1 MAMHPGARTRDTKDV
16 GGAGLEASRRR
27 RRRRVQNANSA
38 TLRETDTSMSWSG
51 LTFTVTGRWP
61 DFFTGLRR
69 RQADEV
75 RCDADI
81 TDLGG
86 KGHRAKKRALERC
99 CGGVGGGVGG
109 GGVVVCE
116 GGDDGDG
123 WLVVKSYLP
132 HELPGLST
140 FTVSDA
146 NVNQT
151 NCLAPS
157 SVLRRHCKISPSR
170 SLTSLPT
177 IRKMAKYALVSLPST
192 LDSLKATVADNGSV
206 VPFSIPNFKI
216 GTLDALV
223 QQADDLVK
231 LDTACQALVAKVDD
245 SLRTLYDGDDQK
257 ADAQKVVNDNPALYS
272 HACTMLANLET
283 NGDPVYQQDLV
294 TADNDVKGKL
304 NQYNQVK
311 TNFTALQRK
320 QTGNLATKS
329 LTPIVDPKFLVQ
341 DSEYLET
348 HLIAVPTNLRK
359 DFIKSYETLT
369 ERVVPRSA
377 EEIAH
382 DDEFILYAVTTFK
395 RNGAEF
401 QQKCREQ
408 KWTPRQYKHV
418 EGGKEEEKRE
428 LERVAREEKKVRGE
442 ALRMVHTGWSESVMI
457 WVHAMALRVFVE
469 SVLRYGLPLEFV
481 SALVQVKTALDT
493 AYSYIGG
500 NAVGRDKRG
509 KITKDD
515 AALTSEMAAAGVGG
529 HGEGNE
535 YTAYVYYE
543 FEL

>member
-1 MAMHPGARTRDTKDV
+1 
-16 GGAGLEASRRR
+16 
-27 RRRRVQNANSA
+27 
-38 TLRETDTSMSWSG
+38 
-51 LTFTVTGRWP
+51 
-61 DFFTGLRR
+61 
-69 RQADEV
+69 
-75 RCDADI
+75 
-81 TDLGG
+81 
-86 KGHRAKKRALERC
+86 
-99 CGGVGGGVGG
+99 
-109 GGVVVCE
+109 
-116 GGDDGDG
+116 
-123 WLVVKSYLP
+123 
-132 HELPGLST
+132 
-140 FTVSDA
+140 
-146 NVNQT
+146 
-151 NCLAPS
+151 
-157 SVLRRHCKISPSR
+157 
-170 SLTSLPT
+170 
-177 IRKMAKYALVSLPST
+177 MAKYALVSLPST
-192 LDSLKATVADNGSV
+192 LDSLKATVADNGAV
-206 VPFSIPNFKI
+206 APFSIPNFKI

-231 LDTACQALVAKVDD
+231 LDSACQALVAKVGD
-245 SLRTLYDGDDQK
+245 SLRTLYDGDEQK
-257 ADAQKVVNDNPALYS
+257 ADQQKVVNDKPTDQYLRSFVWNKVRYRADL
-272 HACTMLANLET
+272 
-283 NGDPVYQQDLV
+283 PVGELVSRLQKDLV

-395 RNGAEF
+395 KNGAEF

-457 WVHAMALRVFVE
+457 WVHVMALRVFVE
-469 SVLRYGLPLEFV
+469 SVLRYGLPLDFV
-481 SALVQVKTALDT
+481 SALVQTNSKLIKKVKTALDT
-493 AYSYIGG
+493 AYSYLGG